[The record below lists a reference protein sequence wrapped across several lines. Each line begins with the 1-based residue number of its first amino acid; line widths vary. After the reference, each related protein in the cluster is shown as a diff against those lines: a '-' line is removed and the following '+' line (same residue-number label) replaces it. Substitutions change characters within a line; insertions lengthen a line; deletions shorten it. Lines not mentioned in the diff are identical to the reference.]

1 MPIAIK
7 NSIIDISLEE
17 TTKELA
23 KNFSNYLIGG
33 EVIFLYGEM
42 GVGKTTFVKY
52 LINQFQ
58 IKKKLQT
65 TEVTSPTFNLLN
77 EYETDD
83 LIIKHYDLFRLK
95 DKSEVKNLDLFD
107 NNQNTITLIEWPELI
122 NKENFNKTIDLIF
135 NYENELN
142 NRSVKIDGLDWSFNM
157 KLSKDFREIK
167 GDASFRKF
175 YRNTK
180 KNSIIV
186 LANREKIKNLL
197 IYDSINK
204 ILIKNNII
212 APQLLSQNYKKN
224 YIEIQDLGKKTI
236 YQIFSNYKKKQY
248 PIFKKAINVLNKIQ
262 LVKDKKIKNFKNEF
276 YLIKDYKNKILLDEA
291 NLFSYW
297 YVPKKLDKKK
307 INIFKTKFNRE
318 IKLLLSKLHF
328 KNDTFV
334 HRDFH
339 VSNLIVNSKNQI
351 GLIDNQDALIGNK
364 AYDLASL
371 IDDVRYKTSN
381 SLKEKVYNYYLM
393 TNKKINADKFKN
405 DYDILSV
412 LRNLK
417 IIGIFM
423 RLAERDKKRKYLKLI
438 PYAWKMIDNRI
449 GKNKDLVNLKLLLET
464 NFPKFITK

>member
-1 MPIAIK
+1 
-7 NSIIDISLEE
+7 
-17 TTKELA
+17 
-23 KNFSNYLIGG
+23 
-33 EVIFLYGEM
+33 
-42 GVGKTTFVKY
+42 
-52 LINQFQ
+52 
-58 IKKKLQT
+58 
-65 TEVTSPTFNLLN
+65 
-77 EYETDD
+77 
-83 LIIKHYDLFRLK
+83 
-95 DKSEVKNLDLFD
+95 
-107 NNQNTITLIEWPELI
+107 
-122 NKENFNKTIDLIF
+122 
-135 NYENELN
+135 
-142 NRSVKIDGLDWSFNM
+142 M
-157 KLSKDFREIK
+157 KLSKEFKEIK

-186 LANREKIKNLL
+186 FANKEKPKNLL

-212 APQLLSQNYKKN
+212 APKLLSQNYENN
-224 YIEIQDLGKKTI
+224 YIEIQDLGNKTI
-236 YQIFSNYKKKQY
+236 YQIFLKNKKNQY
-248 PIFKKAINVLNKIQ
+248 SIFKKIINVLNKIQ
-262 LVKDKKIKNFKNEF
+262 LIKDKKIKNFKNVF
-276 YLIKDYKNKILLDEA
+276 YKIEDYKNKILFDEA
-291 NLFSYW
+291 KLFSYW
-297 YVPKKLDKKK
+297 YIPKKLNKKK
-307 INIFKTKFNRE
+307 IRIFNVKFSKE
-318 IKLLLSKLHF
+318 IKLLLSKLNF